1 MNMPQIP
8 SGDASRMRWL
18 KIAAAAWLL
27 LVSALAIVNSV
38 GLSGLAEQSRSS
50 AQDAHVQALAARMA
64 DVEQQAEAFKRQP
77 KPVAQSDFDAAR
89 HALEERL
96 SQVTQQASDAGARD
110 VQALQARVG
119 EIEARLKKA
128 PPAVVPRRAA
138 EAAKPQAPVPPFSV
152 VGLELRGGERF
163 VSIALPGAGSLRELR
178 LLREGDAIG
187 AWHLQAIEARG
198 AVFRMDGQTQRIAL
212 P

>member
-8 SGDASRMRWL
+8 ADAGRSRWL

-38 GLSGLAEQSRSS
+38 GLSGLAEQSRGS
-50 AQDAHVQALAARMA
+50 AQDAHVQALASRLA
-64 DVEQQAEAFKRQP
+64 DVERHVEVAKRQP
-77 KPVAQSDFDAAR
+77 RPVAQSDFDAAR

-96 SQVTQQASDAGARD
+96 AQVAQQAAHAGTPD
-110 VQALQARVG
+110 VQALQTRVG

-128 PPAVVPRRAA
+128 PPAAAPRRAA
-138 EAAKPQAPVPPFSV
+138 EASKPQVLVPPVHV

-163 VSIALPGAGSLRELR
+163 VSIALPGAGALRELR

-187 AWHLQAIEARG
+187 VWHLQAIEAHA